1 MAQPKLGTDRPRS
14 LRVALLSRCDG
25 LLNALI
31 DGRRPPGRN
40 SSTHHSFAVHALLG
54 RFDCTRGLVSTS
66 LGCIDDPTELCR
78 IRRCTARFF
87 TPRVASR
94 VCNNATR
101 VFSSNLALHAPTMP
115 PRLLLLPW
123 TVTDRLSFLS
133 FFDPSFPSLS
143 RWLRLGFVSLS
154 IGRCFGFE
162 PEAKRGVA
170 IPCAWRA
177 LRRTPRRESRAIA
190 APSRLSRRHAPP
202 TTHAVRHVH
211 VRVGSRPRRRRS
223 PRSRRNARRGTWDPI
238 TCRTR
243 CGCACRRGR
252 WRMDARGGSDAR
264 RWRRRRSC
272 WSWR

>member
-25 LLNALI
+25 LLHALI

-54 RFDCTRGLVSTS
+54 WFDCTRALVSAA
-66 LGCIDDPTELCR
+66 LGCLDDPTKLR
-78 IRRCTARFF
+78 GIRRCIVRFF
-87 TPRVASR
+87 TLRVVSHL
-94 VCNNATR
+94 CNNATR
-101 VFSSNLALHAPTMP
+101 VFSSKLASLAPTSP

-123 TVTDRLSFLS
+123 TVTDRLSILS

-154 IGRCFGFE
+154 IGRYFGFE

-170 IPCAWRA
+170 IPCAWRT
-177 LRRTPRRESRAIA
+177 LRRTPRREARAIA
-190 APSRLSRRHAPP
+190 SPSRLSSRHAPP

-211 VRVGSRPRRRRS
+211 ARVAPRPRRRRT
-223 PRSRRNARRGTWDPI
+223 PCSRRNSRRGSWGPF
-238 TCRTR
+238 TCRRR
-243 CGCACRRGR
+243 CGCAWRRGR
-252 WRMDARGGSDAR
+252 WRMDARGGSDAC